1 MILTSL
7 DDVRPGM
14 ALGVGLHNRE
24 GHTLLGAGVVLTD
37 EYIGRLRELGWGA
50 DRIRAELADLL
61 DQGWRERRVVL
72 DGTQLAQEELV
83 RGATGLLEV
92 PW

>member
-1 MILTSL
+1 VDCARIAAQL
-7 DDVRPGM
+7 
-14 ALGVGLHNRE
+14 
-24 GHTLLGAGVVLTD
+24 AG
-37 EYIGRLRELGWGA
+37 RELGWDA

-61 DQGWRERRVVL
+61 DQGWRERRAIL
-72 DGTQLAQEELV
+72 DGAQLAQEELV